1 MGKLSFEDKI
11 NLYNDRKSGVSISSL
26 CSKYKILHANV
37 EYLTRLIDKHG
48 YDILRKN
55 RNRKFTSY
63 EKKRI
68 INLVLLN
75 NESLLSVA
83 IDEGLSSPGMLANW
97 IKNYK
102 EMGYNVNHKKVYKIM
117 VKLGLKPLKRNKRK
131 YSSYKRTIGKIA
143 DNLIERNF
151 RADNPNEKWY
161 TDVTK
166 FNLRGEKC
174 YLSPILDGYNGEVIS
189 YNTSKSPNLEQIND
203 MLNKAFNKNNKLDG
217 LIFHSDQGWQYQHA
231 SYQQR
236 LKNKGIK
243 QSMSRKGNSMDNG
256 MMENFFGLLK
266 TEMFYD
272 QEDKYKT
279 LDELIKA
286 IDDYIYY
293 YNYDRIK
300 VK

>member
-1 MGKLSFEDKI
+1 MILLQVSGLAKSVYYYTLSKTDKDDKNKKIIEKIKEIFI
-11 NLYNDRKSGVSISSL
+11 NNKERY
-26 CSKYKILHANV
+26 
-37 EYLTRLIDKHG
+37 G
-48 YDILRKN
+48 YRRITLELRN
-55 RNRKFTSY
+55 Q
-63 EKKRI
+63 
-68 INLVLLN
+68 
-75 NESLLSVA
+75 
-83 IDEGLSSPGMLANW
+83 
-97 IKNYK
+97 
-102 EMGYNVNHKKVYKIM
+102 GYNVNHKKVYRIM

-131 YSSYKRTIGKIA
+131 YSSYKGTVGKIA
-143 DNLIERNF
+143 DNLIERDFN
-151 RADNPNEKWY
+151 ANKPNQKWY
-161 TDVTK
+161 TDVTE

-203 MLNKAFNKNNKLDG
+203 MLNKAFDKNNKIDG
-217 LIFHSDQGWQYQHA
+217 LIFHSDQGWQYQHP

-272 QEDKYKT
+272 QENKYET
-279 LDELIKA
+279 LDELILA

-300 VK
+300 EKLKGLSPVNYRLQSSN